1 MDGDVEGAVT
11 YFAEG
16 TPREMFRYNFNLL
29 RDQLPEILANMGS
42 ITLIRLEDNLAE
54 YEMIA
59 TQDGVE
65 YSFYVEFIKDKDG
78 VWRLTFF

>member
-1 MDGDVEGAVT
+1 MEGAVS
-11 YFAEG
+11 YFAVG

-29 RDQLPEILANMGS
+29 QDQLPEIFANMGS
-42 ITLIRLEDNLAE
+42 ITLIRLEDDLAE

-59 TQDGVE
+59 THDGVQ